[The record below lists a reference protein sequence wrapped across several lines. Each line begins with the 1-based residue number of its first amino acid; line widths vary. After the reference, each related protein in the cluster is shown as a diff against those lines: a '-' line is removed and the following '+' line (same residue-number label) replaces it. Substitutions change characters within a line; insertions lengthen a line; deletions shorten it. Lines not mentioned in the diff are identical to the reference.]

1 MKRAI
6 PITTLFLDIGGVLL
20 TDGWSLGAS
29 KLAVKKFKI
38 NLEEL
43 NKRHTEALDTYELGK
58 LTLEEFLDR
67 TVFYE
72 KRSFTSAQFRKFMF
86 AQSKPFPEMI
96 ELVRRL
102 KTRYGLKIVVVS
114 NEGRELN
121 EYRIHK
127 FKLDGFVDYFI
138 SSCFVRL
145 RKPDADIFR
154 VALDTVR
161 VPAKQVIYIEN
172 TPMFVQTA
180 EGLGIRSIFHTDYK
194 TTRAKLAS
202 LGLEVAE

>member
-1 MKRAI
+1 
-6 PITTLFLDIGGVLL
+6 
-20 TDGWSLGAS
+20 
-29 KLAVKKFKI
+29 
-38 NLEEL
+38 
-43 NKRHTEALDTYELGK
+43 
-58 LTLEEFLDR
+58 
-67 TVFYE
+67 
-72 KRSFTSAQFRKFMF
+72 MF
-86 AQSKPFPEMI
+86 AQSQPYPQMI

-121 EYRIHK
+121 EYRIRK
-127 FKLDGFVDYFI
+127 FKLDGFVDFFI

-154 VALDTVR
+154 LALDTVR
-161 VPAKQVIYIEN
+161 VPVNQVVYIEN
-172 TPMFVQTA
+172 TPMFVQIA
-180 EGLGIRSIFHTDYK
+180 EGLGIRSILHTDYK